1 MNKEV
6 NKFNLTNSQNETVV
20 DFKNAT
26 IENPVFIFPP
36 EDEKKKFEE
45 FKESRKD
52 IRIRKIN
59 YTNKETKIFTTI
71 IIGLILYPPII
82 FYYGL
87 NSISI
92 SISILIFF
100 VFYFT
105 SLIIHRWFLD
115 KGFLK
120 YKKEKIVLTYNNIF
134 EEINYSDISKIKKE
148 KSFISGTS
156 FFLYT
161 RDDEKAKIKF
171 NFYNYSDV
179 MDFEN
184 KLEKESYI
192 KIENI

>member
-45 FKESRKD
+45 FKESKKD

-87 NSISI
+87 NSISL
-92 SISILIFF
+92 SVSTFLFF
-100 VFYFT
+100 IFYFI

-115 KGFLK
+115 NGFLK
-120 YKKEKIVLTYNNIF
+120 Y
-134 EEINYSDISKIKKE
+134 KKE